1 MQNCSNL
8 YLLSTLAC
16 KIAECLSAEDVT
28 ALSADLMTL
37 GDMLISLLAHQAVCE
52 KNSEDG
58 SF

>member
-37 GDMLISLLAHQAVCE
+37 GDMLISLQAHQAVCE